1 MPNASSV
8 TVKNVAL
15 VDKVFDVKSPSSG
28 AAPAQYELTLASG
41 KQAFRPFVDVVN
53 RPVNGAA
60 TARKGLITGYFPVI
74 ETVNGVEQSTK
85 GTFFKVEVKTD
96 TTNDDAVLLDHV
108 TLFLNFCRDSGI
120 IKSLANGAN
129 QT

>member
-1 MPNASSV
+1 MPNATSV
-8 TVKNVAL
+8 TVNNATAVA
-15 VDKVFDVKSPSSG
+15 KVFDVKSPSSG

-41 KQAFRPFVDVVN
+41 KQAFRPAIDVVN

-74 ETVNGVEQSTK
+74 ENVNGVDTSTK
-85 GTFFKVEVKTD
+85 GTFIKVEVKTD
-96 TTNDDAVLLDHV
+96 TTIDDAVLLDHV
-108 TLFLNFCRDSGI
+108 TLFLNFCRDAGI